1 MALKVKCTGYDIKL
15 PAEQPKL
22 ERLTLLNAG
31 EDREELTETGFST
44 IAQGDMT
51 LMKKKKKNMPLW
63 GLKSGPGQHS
73 TGEL

>member
-51 LMKKKKKNMPLW
+51 LMKKKKKKHATLGTEIRAW
-63 GLKSGPGQHS
+63 
-73 TGEL
+73 TAFYW